1 MMNPTIAPNQVKLDV
16 WRSRLLLSLI
26 MLGMLVLALWAVWLQ
41 LIQNDFLQGKGEARY
56 SRLLEIAAPRGKI
69 YDRNMVVLASN
80 VPAQAIWIIPKEVQ
94 GIKEPN
100 DPRKN
105 EDTKITP
112 AQEAKLAQLLDLKLD
127 DLRKKIAR
135 DNKGFVYLRRQ
146 VSQEV
151 ADQVKALKI
160 AGVYTQKEV
169 KRDYPQSDVFAHL
182 TGFTNIEGRGQD
194 GMELMYE
201 RSIQGQAGER
211 RVIRDRLNNVI
222 EDEGIVTD
230 AKAGQDVVLSLDARV
245 QYIVYNALRGVVD
258 GQNAKSASAMVV
270 DTQTGEVL
278 ALANYPS
285 YDPNQ
290 RAGLTGDQLRNRA
303 FTDVFEPGSTLK
315 PFSVALALE
324 KGLIAPNATVD
335 AQGGKMTIGDS
346 TISDSHPNGALTV
359 EQVIQKSSNVGT
371 AKIALKIDKCDMWG
385 MYDQLGFTKAY
396 KDIAFPGVVGGLVR
410 PCKNWQAIEQATMS
424 YGHGIALTLLQLT
437 HAYTAFARDGEMVP
451 LTLLKRDDRQ
461 AVAGTRIFSK
471 QTATIMRNMLE
482 KVTESGGTA
491 LKAQV
496 IGYRVGGKTGTAYKV
511 EGNGYNKNKYIASF
525 AGLAPIS
532 NPRIVVTVMVDEPPQ
547 GNHFGGQIAAP
558 VFSQIVSETL
568 RTLSVAPDAPYKTS
582 ISTDGIEV
590 EAF

>member
-1 MMNPTIAPNQVKLDV
+1 MNTTTHNPAKIKLDL
-16 WRSRLLLSLI
+16 WRSRFLLALI
-26 MLGMLVLALWAVWLQ
+26 MLGMAVLALWAVWLQ
-41 LIQNDFLQGKGEARY
+41 IINNDFLQGKGEARY

-94 GIKEPN
+94 GIA
-100 DPRKN
+100 D
-105 EDTKITP
+105 EDDKKAKPVKIT
-112 AQEAKLAQLLDLKLD
+112 ATQEANLAQLLDLTLP
-127 DLRKKIAR
+127 DLRKKIAK

-151 ADQVKALKI
+151 ADKVKALGIK
-160 AGVYTQKEV
+160 GVYTQKEV
-169 KRDYPQSDVFAHL
+169 KRDYPQGDVFAHL

-194 GMELMYE
+194 AMELMYDKTIE
-201 RSIQGQAGER
+201 GQAGER

-230 AKAGQDVVLSLDARV
+230 AKPGQDVVFSLDARV
-245 QYIVYNALRGVVD
+245 QYIVFNALRGVVD
-258 GQNAKSASAMVV
+258 EQHAKSASAMVV

-285 YDPNQ
+285 YDPNK

-315 PFSVALALE
+315 PFAVSLALE
-324 KGLIAPNATVD
+324 KKMVTPATIID
-335 AQGGKMTIGDS
+335 AQGGKMTIGGA
-346 TISDSHPNGALTV
+346 TISDSHGNGTLTV

-371 AKIALKIDKCDMWG
+371 AKIALKIEKCDMWG
-385 MYDQLGFTKAY
+385 MYDEIGFTKVY

-410 PCKNWQAIEQATMS
+410 PCKNWQPIEQATMS

-437 HAYTAFARDGEMVP
+437 HAYTVFARDGELVP
-451 LTLLKRDDRQ
+451 LTLLKRADNQ
-461 AVAGTRIFSK
+461 AVAGTRIFSTE
-471 QTATIMRNMLE
+471 TATAMRSMLE
-482 KVTESGGTA
+482 KVTEPGGTA
-491 LKAQV
+491 VKAQV

-511 EGNGYNKNKYIASF
+511 EGNGYNKSKYIASF

-532 NPRIVVTVMVDEPPQ
+532 HPRIVVTVMVDEPPQ
-547 GNHFGGQIAAP
+547 GNHYGGRIAAP
-558 VFSQIVSETL
+558 VFSKIVSETL

-582 ISTDGIEV
+582 ISTDGSDV

>member
-1 MMNPTIAPNQVKLDV
+1 MNTTTHNPAKIKLDL
-16 WRSRLLLSLI
+16 WRSRFLLALI
-26 MLGMLVLALWAVWLQ
+26 MLGMAVLALWAVWLQ
-41 LIQNDFLQGKGEARY
+41 IINNDFLQGKGEARY

-94 GIKEPN
+94 GIA
-100 DPRKN
+100 D
-105 EDTKITP
+105 EDDKKAKPVKIT
-112 AQEAKLAQLLDLKLD
+112 ATQEANLAQLLDLTLP
-127 DLRKKIAR
+127 DLRKKIAK

-151 ADQVKALKI
+151 ADKVKALGIK
-160 AGVYTQKEV
+160 GVYTQKEV
-169 KRDYPQSDVFAHL
+169 KRDYPQGDVFAHL

-194 GMELMYE
+194 AMELMYDKTIE
-201 RSIQGQAGER
+201 GQAGER

-230 AKAGQDVVLSLDARV
+230 AKPGQDVVLSLDARV
-245 QYIVYNALRGVVD
+245 QYIVFNALRGVVD
-258 GQNAKSASAMVV
+258 EQHAKSASAMVV

-285 YDPNQ
+285 YDPNK

-315 PFSVALALE
+315 PFAVSLALE
-324 KGLIAPNATVD
+324 KKMVTPATIID
-335 AQGGKMTIGDS
+335 AQGGKMTIGGA
-346 TISDSHPNGALTV
+346 TISDSHGNGTLTV

-371 AKIALKIDKCDMWG
+371 AKIALKIEKCDMWG
-385 MYDQLGFTKAY
+385 MYDEIGFTKVY

-410 PCKNWQAIEQATMS
+410 PCKNWQPIEQATMS

-437 HAYTAFARDGEMVP
+437 HAYTVFARDGELVP
-451 LTLLKRDDRQ
+451 LTLLKRADNQ
-461 AVAGTRIFSK
+461 AVAGTRIFSTE
-471 QTATIMRNMLE
+471 TATAMRSMLE
-482 KVTESGGTA
+482 KVTEPGGTA
-491 LKAQV
+491 VKAQV

-511 EGNGYNKNKYIASF
+511 EGNGYNKSKYIASF

-532 NPRIVVTVMVDEPPQ
+532 HPRIVVTVMVDEPPQ
-547 GNHFGGQIAAP
+547 GNHYGGRIAAP
-558 VFSQIVSETL
+558 VFSKIVSETL

-582 ISTDGIEV
+582 ISTDGSDV